1 MTDTTLFE
9 ILERLGGA
17 FPWQK
22 VGIWVQREPQGTL
35 DYVAYAYEQYDMG
48 LESSSTCG
56 PTPEEAVEKL
66 IREYAKQGPEV
77 RRKEKIR
84 ALLLQI
90 EKLRAV
96 QIGLPPFVPCRQLGV
111 GNPPPPP
118 KPENTDFVNVE
129 SESVPF

>member
-1 MTDTTLFE
+1 MTDTRLFE
-9 ILERLGGA
+9 ILERLGAA

-22 VGIWVQREPQGTL
+22 VAIWVQRAPEGAL
-35 DYVAYAYEQYDMG
+35 DYVAYVYEGFDMG
-48 LESSSTCG
+48 LDSTSATG

-66 IREYAKQGPEV
+66 IREHAKQDPEV

-84 ALLLQI
+84 ELMLQI

-111 GNPPPPP
+111 GNPPRPP
-118 KPENTDFVNVE
+118 KPTSDYVNVE
-129 SESVPF
+129 SETVPF